1 MVQGI
6 SRVGQPSRSQLYTIL
21 VTPEKSLM
29 PSQQSPPTAPSSLV
43 LDSPRSALSEEFP
56 CTGAE

>member
-6 SRVGQPSRSQLYTIL
+6 SRVGQPSRSQLYTIFVAPERRL
-21 VTPEKSLM
+21 VPVSGH
-29 PSQQSPPTAPSSLV
+29 PPLQSSLV
-43 LDSPRSALSEEFP
+43 LDSPCSALSEEFP

>member
-1 MVQGI
+1 MAQGI

-21 VTPEKSLM
+21 VARKESRSAVT
-29 PSQQSPPTAPSSLV
+29 PTAPSSLV